1 MKTEKISKARM
12 YEVIRAPVVTEKS
25 TMGSEHSQVTFEVA
39 MDATKPEIAA
49 AIEGLFDV
57 KVVAVNT
64 LRTKGKVKRFRGF
77 QGRRSDTKK
86 AMVTLQKGQ
95 SIDVTAGI

>member
-77 QGRRSDTKK
+77 VGRRSDTKK

>member
-1 MKTEKISKARM
+1 MKIQKLSKQRM
-12 YEVIRAPVVTEKS
+12 YEVIRAPVVTEKT

-39 MDATKPEIAA
+39 MDATKLEIAA
-49 AIEGLFDV
+49 AVEGLFDV

-64 LRTKGKVKRFRGF
+64 LRTKGKIKRFRGF
-77 QGRRSDTKK
+77 VGRRSDTKK